1 MNRRDYSNGLKA
13 SRLGLLHLLFLLVAL
28 VLVAAWPTISLGQVK
43 RVVIVKCDGIQYDL
57 VDRYVRE
64 RDPRTGKSQLPW
76 IDHIF
81 YQRGTR
87 VENFYVRGTSLSA
100 PSWSL
105 LETGQHL
112 QIKGNVEFDRYT
124 LHSYDYLSFFGYYMR
139 ATAGSGVDMPAVE
152 VLDSLQMPMLIDAY
166 KHNERYLTL
175 SLFLRGPRYV
185 TLQKTL
191 ENRFKKSPR
200 TLLDEWTMGLEIRDA
215 ISEQLIRELVA
226 KLDDPN
232 IRYLDL
238 VLQEFDHAAHHN
250 NDRESHLATLKK
262 IDEML
267 GRVWTAIEESP
278 LASETAMIVVSD
290 HGFNTSEEVYS
301 QGYNIVK
308 LLGSTAGGGHHVI
321 TKRRL
326 LLDYSIKGLN
336 PFVPLIT
343 TTTRESFYLNKQS
356 TDYPTAI
363 LDFDG
368 NERAAIH
375 LRDSDLNL
383 LHILL
388 QQFQRK
394 NLTANLRRAIT
405 ALFFQTVESRRP
417 GWQAELDDLNEELR
431 ALSRSIE
438 RQRALWNQQPKKF
451 SPEEMAVGRDDDVR
465 RIYAQLN
472 RWVQLEKKYND
483 YATKLSNL
491 LALRQNDFNPR
502 QLKIEDFV
510 PKRAM
515 GNRNSIYQLQN
526 YVAGIAPGGLS
537 LNRDG
542 SLDVARSFVRINYFT
557 LLNGVTV
564 RNNVQPQVR
573 NRPVDMIATRIPA
586 DHVVPLLYEQQ
597 INRDLIWLY
606 GGPEKQALILSRE
619 DSSGRLSFR
628 YLPVRNLRQND
639 NGQIHF
645 ELASWGPDFPLRI
658 YEDRQL
664 AIPQRDRESWLSQWH
679 TELEWLRAIHRTHYS
694 NGLIGLHEVLARH
707 RYESI
712 SLDEPGLTVDE
723 RLMRRLTKRQ
733 RSLTETDLLVVANN
747 HWNFDVRGFNPGG
760 NHGSF
765 FRIST
770 QSLLLFAGG
779 KNTGIPHGNLVQ
791 EPYDSLSFVPTVL
804 ALTGKLHDDRH
815 PIPVLWEKGF
825 RSFPGRVISEILP
838 AIPERPDIA
847 VTGAGSSH

>member
-1 MNRRDYSNGLKA
+1 MNRLDYPH
-13 SRLGLLHLLFLLVAL
+13 RLYAPRFGWLQVLFLLL
-28 VLVAAWPTISLGQVK
+28 VLMLVAACPAISLGQVK

-57 VDRYVRE
+57 IDRYVRE

-81 YQRGTR
+81 YQHGTR

-124 LHSYDYLSFFGYYMR
+124 LHSYDYLSFFGYYMK
-139 ATAGSGVDMPAVE
+139 ATAGSRVDMPAVE

-166 KHNERYLTL
+166 KHDERYMTM

-226 KLDDPN
+226 KLDNPKV
-232 IRYLDL
+232 RYLDL

-267 GRVWTAIEESP
+267 GRVWTAIEKSP
-278 LASETAMIVVSD
+278 LADETAMIVVSD
-290 HGFNTSEEVYS
+290 HGFNTNEEVYS

-326 LLDYSIKGLN
+326 LLDYAIKGLN

-356 TDYPTAI
+356 PDYPTAV

-383 LHILL
+383 LHMLL
-388 QQFQRK
+388 QQLQRK
-394 NLTANLRRAIT
+394 DLTANLRRAIT
-405 ALFFQTVESRRP
+405 DLFFQTIEARRP
-417 GWQAELDDLNEELR
+417 GWQAELDDLKEELA
-431 ALSRSIE
+431 ALARSIE
-438 RQRALWNQQPKKF
+438 KQRALWNEQPRKF
-451 SPEEMAVGRDDDVR
+451 SPEEMAVGRDNEVQ
-465 RIYAQLN
+465 RIYAQLT
-472 RWVQLEKKYND
+472 RWVTFQKEYSN
-483 YATKLSNL
+483 YVTKLSNL
-491 LALRQNDFNPR
+491 LTLRREDFNPR
-502 QLKIEDFV
+502 QLKIEDV
-510 PKRAM
+510 IPKRAM

-526 YVAGIAPGGLS
+526 YVAGIAPGGLV
-537 LNRDG
+537 LDADG
-542 SLDVARSFVRINYFT
+542 SLDLGRSFVRINYFT
-557 LLNGVTV
+557 LLNGITV

-573 NRPVDMIATRIPA
+573 NRPVDMIATRISA
-586 DHVVPLLYEQQ
+586 DRVLPLLSEQW
-597 INRDLIWLY
+597 IDRDVIWIY
-606 GGPEKQALILSRE
+606 GGRDKQALILSRE
-619 DSSGRLSFR
+619 DSRGRLSFR

-639 NGQIHF
+639 DGQIHF

-658 YEDRQL
+658 YEDEQL
-664 AIPQRDRESWLSQWH
+664 AVPQQEREWWLSQWH
-679 TELEWLRAIHRTHYS
+679 TDLQWLRAIHRTQYS

-712 SLDEPGLTVDE
+712 AVDEPGLTADQ

-733 RSLTETDLLVVANN
+733 RSLTETDLLIVANN